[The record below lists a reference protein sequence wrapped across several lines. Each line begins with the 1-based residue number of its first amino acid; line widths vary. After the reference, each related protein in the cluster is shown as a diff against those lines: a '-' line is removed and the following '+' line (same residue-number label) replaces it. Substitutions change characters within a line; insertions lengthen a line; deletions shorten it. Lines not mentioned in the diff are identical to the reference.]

1 LEKDTKSNDID
12 VKVDNTDS
20 SDSSLHSD
28 AIKKNLDGVNMEPWY
43 YIYGNFINPELKKK
57 KDD

>member
-12 VKVDNTDS
+12 AKKDGHEL
-20 SDSSLHSD
+20 SDLSLHSD
-28 AIKKNLDGVNMEPWY
+28 AIKKNLDDVNMEPWY